1 MPVAA
6 PAVVIIHRWL
16 RTVPAVVLVLA
27 MLAPAHAQPVVD
39 PPERPAP
46 EGLLDLGGEGY
57 VGGRF
62 VTAPGVEGGRDTLP
76 WQAPAFAAP
85 LEVRLDGVRAIR
97 FAPPPVVDPGPRL
110 VHLRGGDV
118 LSGSVVALDEETL
131 TLARGDAGGGRLS
144 ISRSVIESIA
154 RPGSGGGSFDGPGGL
169 LGWRQSPPGTW
180 REEAGRLLGAI
191 PGCAVS
197 RDVAAPPRARFDI
210 LLSWRVRP
218 EFRIALGPADDE
230 GPDRFWLEAVDADG
244 RPTLMLVRR
253 EATGARLEPIDV
265 DLAATDRI
273 RLVLF
278 VDRDAGRMAVIVPA
292 VADTPLADVVLP
304 SAPSRAGSGGFRLA
318 LHAGDVCLE
327 RLTVTP
333 WQADEP
339 TLDES
344 RGAVVVTADGR
355 LTDVDVAGF
364 GDAAGGSVWRF
375 GRGGGPLTVPDEDV
389 LEVRFAT
396 AARDGADEP
405 QLRAVLANGDRV
417 SGRLHAVDDRG
428 IVLACRGIAE
438 PVPLPFARLVIV
450 QGSGS
455 PPTTELP
462 GRVGTLSGESL
473 SLRGCLVR
481 SADGASTD
489 DDPGAD
495 GDVAWLPTTAVR
507 AVTFRD
513 VADGALTATIDYVA
527 ADTRLAEAEEWVG
540 GIGGVVNQDAEGR
553 MAVTMLTEDG
563 AAARDGRLLPGDR
576 ITAVRC
582 SPQAPFVD
590 TAGLETE
597 TVMNLLRGR
606 VGTPVVLRV
615 MAAAGGVPREI
626 EITRGPIGVFGREV
640 LETALK
646 THARHAVPV
655 AADEDPAGW
664 PAIAFFR
671 DGDVVRCRVAAIDEH
686 GARLVTPVGPDAVEH
701 DVPAEVLQAIELI
714 PAAPSR
720 VLDAVRVERLL
731 TVPRIQRDR
740 PPTHLLRLLDGDYLR
755 GRLESLD
762 RTTARI
768 EVLGMVQDVPR
779 AAVARVIWLH
789 EASPDE
795 GPADE
800 RAADANADRTVAA
813 DVADGLP
820 VRAEWGDGR
829 RLRFRATDL
838 ADERL
843 RGRNEALGDVEVAV
857 DDVDRVRLGAA
868 AADAP
873 ADRPYARWRL
883 RAAPLPRVLR
893 DAAPP

>member
-1 MPVAA
+1 VA
-6 PAVVIIHRWL
+6 
-16 RTVPAVVLVLA
+16 
-27 MLAPAHAQPVVD
+27 
-39 PPERPAP
+39 
-46 EGLLDLGGEGY
+46 
-57 VGGRF
+57 
-62 VTAPGVEGGRDTLP
+62 
-76 WQAPAFAAP
+76 
-85 LEVRLDGVRAIR
+85 
-97 FAPPPVVDPGPRL
+97 
-110 VHLRGGDV
+110 
-118 LSGSVVALDEETL
+118 
-131 TLARGDAGGGRLS
+131 
-144 ISRSVIESIA
+144 
-154 RPGSGGGSFDGPGGL
+154 
-169 LGWRQSPPGTW
+169 
-180 REEAGRLLGAI
+180 
-191 PGCAVS
+191 
-197 RDVAAPPRARFDI
+197 
-210 LLSWRVRP
+210 
-218 EFRIALGPADDE
+218 
-230 GPDRFWLEAVDADG
+230 
-244 RPTLMLVRR
+244 
-253 EATGARLEPIDV
+253 
-265 DLAATDRI
+265 
-273 RLVLF
+273 
-278 VDRDAGRMAVIVPA
+278 
-292 VADTPLADVVLP
+292 
-304 SAPSRAGSGGFRLA
+304 SGGFRLA

-355 LTDVDVAGF
+355 LTDVDVEGF
-364 GDAAGGSVWRF
+364 GDAAGGSVWRL

-396 AARDGADEP
+396 GARDGADEP

-417 SGRLHAVDDRG
+417 SGRLHAVDDEC
-428 IVLACRGIAE
+428 IVLACRGIEE

-455 PPTTELP
+455 APTAELP

-495 GDVAWLPTTAVR
+495 GDVAWLPTAAVR

-513 VADGALTATIDYVA
+513 MADGALTATIDYVA
-527 ADTRLAEAEEWVG
+527 ADTRLADAEEWVG

-615 MAAAGGVPREI
+615 MAAAGGDPREI

-646 THARHAVPV
+646 THARHAAPV
-655 AADEDPAGW
+655 AADDDPAGW
-664 PAIAFFR
+664 SAIAFLR

-686 GARLVTPVGPDAVEH
+686 GARLVTPVGRDAVEH
-701 DVPAEVLQAIELI
+701 DVPADVLQAIELI

-800 RAADANADRTVAA
+800 RAADASADRTVAA

-829 RLRFRATDL
+829 RLRFRATDF

-843 RGRNEALGDVEVAV
+843 RGGNEALGDVEVAV

-883 RAAPLPRVLR
+883 RPAPLPRVLR
-893 DAAPP
+893 DTQP